1 MPRQIVPSTD
11 KIRQEDFSDEDED
24 DPFEENQIRRL
35 SLQWLQDNFI
45 TVTFTLALEQKISN
59 TQKQKRLLDIL
70 WSRDP
75 AV

>member
-35 SLQWLQDNFI
+35 SLQ
-45 TVTFTLALEQKISN
+45 
-59 TQKQKRLLDIL
+59 
-70 WSRDP
+70 
-75 AV
+75 

>member
-59 TQKQKRLLDIL
+59 TQKQKKLLDIL